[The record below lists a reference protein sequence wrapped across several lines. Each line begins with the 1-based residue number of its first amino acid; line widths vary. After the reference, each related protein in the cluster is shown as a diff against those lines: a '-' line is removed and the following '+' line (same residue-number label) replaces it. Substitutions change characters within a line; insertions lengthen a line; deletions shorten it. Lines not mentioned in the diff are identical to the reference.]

1 MYGVCW
7 GFLPECVGFL
17 TKIIQTHSVHAT
29 SFTLHSMLS
38 VIIWQ
43 VTHSFCTAF
52 SAHSH
57 ITQNGIHS
65 HSSGPHSVRIHASA
79 FAIIRIHSQRTAFSD
94 TPYAI
99 HSSSFITVYIHFRP
113 NSHSKR
119 ATFNIDIIHVHS
131 RSYTNCHI
139 HVQPHSRYIH
149 RCRWRSS
156 ATTTY
161 TVCLIQPYTHSVFIR
176 FYSSQTAFIQVYSAQ
191 PSCTLH
197 PSQMCIHLNALQC
210 V

>member
-1 MYGVCW
+1 M
-7 GFLPECVGFL
+7 
-17 TKIIQTHSVHAT
+17 
-29 SFTLHSMLS
+29 
-38 VIIWQ
+38 
-43 VTHSFCTAF
+43 THSFCTAF

-65 HSSGPHSVRIHASA
+65 HARGPHSAHIHTSA

-94 TPYAI
+94 TPYVI

-139 HVQPHSRYIH
+139 HVRPHSRYIH

-161 TVCLIQPYTHSVFIR
+161 TACLIQPYTHSVFI
-176 FYSSQTAFIQVYSAQ
+176 
-191 PSCTLH
+191 
-197 PSQMCIHLNALQC
+197 HLRS
-210 V
+210 